1 MADCTKGF
9 EIFILSGQSNM
20 SGRGGMQTIVAKDG
34 STSRKW
40 DGIVPAECAAE
51 PGSILRLNKNLEW
64 EEAHEPTHI
73 DIDTSKACGVGPGL
87 VFAASLLRARKY
99 KVKPTG
105 PQIGLVPC
113 AIGGTS
119 IVQWE
124 KGRVLYNHMIQR
136 TKAALE
142 KGGTLKALL
151 WYQGESDAVEKSLAD
166 HYEQRLV
173 TFFNHVRTDLNN
185 HNLPIIQVAINWP
198 AAPHPEYVNKV
209 RSAQRAALDHVK
221 HLHLVDALGLPL
233 LSDHI
238 HLTTEAQ
245 TELGLMLLEKYISTG
260 EGKD

>member
-1 MADCTKGF
+1 MP
-9 EIFILSGQSNM
+9 EH
-20 SGRGGMQTIVAKDG
+20 G
-34 STSRKW
+34 SSALLLA
-40 DGIVPAECAAE
+40 G
-51 PGSILRLNKNLEW
+51 
-64 EEAHEPTHI
+64 
-73 DIDTSKACGVGPGL
+73 KACGVGPGL

-185 HNLPIIQVAINWP
+185 HNLPIIQVSGIPIIRMAFQQI
-198 AAPHPEYVNKV
+198 YC
-209 RSAQRAALDHVK
+209 
-221 HLHLVDALGLPL
+221 L
-233 LSDHI
+233 LS
-238 HLTTEAQ
+238 
-245 TELGLMLLEKYISTG
+245 MNSNV
-260 EGKD
+260 